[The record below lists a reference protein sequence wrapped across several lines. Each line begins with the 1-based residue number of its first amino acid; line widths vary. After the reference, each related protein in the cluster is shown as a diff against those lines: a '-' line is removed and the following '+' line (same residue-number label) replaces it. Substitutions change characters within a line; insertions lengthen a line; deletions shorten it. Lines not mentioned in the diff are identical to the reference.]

1 MDHSFF
7 NLYHHG
13 FVRVAVGVPDVR
25 VADPVFNVNETIHL
39 IEQAAKQHTALIL
52 FPELGLTAYTCEDLF
67 QQQALIN
74 SSIDALQTLLDQSKH
89 INIITV
95 VGLPLQINQLLFNCA
110 VVIYCGRI
118 LGVVPKTYLP
128 NYREFYE
135 LRQFSPASVASF
147 DKISLCQQTDI
158 PFGERLLFS
167 VNNQPGFKFFIE
179 ICEDL
184 WVPIP
189 PSSQAALAGA
199 SILLNLSASNITIGK
214 HEYRQNLVANQSARC
229 LAAYLYATAG
239 VGESSTDLAWDGHAL
254 VYENGTCLAE
264 SERFRQ
270 GSQFILADLD
280 LDRLKQERMRQTSF
294 SQSVQY
300 FKESIRQFREIT
312 FDIHFP
318 VAERLLCQRHY
329 GRFPFVPSDAHQR
342 YKYCL

>member
-1 MDHSFF
+1 M
-7 NLYHHG
+7 
-13 FVRVAVGVPDVR
+13 
-25 VADPVFNVNETIHL
+25 
-39 IEQAAKQHTALIL
+39 
-52 FPELGLTAYTCEDLF
+52 
-67 QQQALIN
+67 
-74 SSIDALQTLLDQSKH
+74 
-89 INIITV
+89 
-95 VGLPLQINQLLFNCA
+95 
-110 VVIYCGRI
+110 
-118 LGVVPKTYLP
+118 
-128 NYREFYE
+128 
-135 LRQFSPASVASF
+135 
-147 DKISLCQQTDI
+147 
-158 PFGERLLFS
+158 
-167 VNNQPGFKFFIE
+167 
-179 ICEDL
+179 
-184 WVPIP
+184 PIP

-342 YKYCL
+342 DKYCLEAFNIQVQSLIKRLKHTGIQKIVVGVSGGLDSTHALLVACRVIDALHYPRHYVLAYTLPGYATSNQTKTMRLH